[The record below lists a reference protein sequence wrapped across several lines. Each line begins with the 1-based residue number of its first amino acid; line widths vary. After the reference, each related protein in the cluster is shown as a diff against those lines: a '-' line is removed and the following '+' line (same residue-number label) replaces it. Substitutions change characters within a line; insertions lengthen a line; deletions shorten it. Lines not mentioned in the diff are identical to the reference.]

1 MSKKNN
7 STSLKVEKFDLLKG
21 SDEEWERYHEFRRKK
36 HLEENPNDPLS
47 SDEFAKNSMQQ
58 NVQNPE
64 FGIHLSSV
72 IDGSTNKQIGE
83 IMQGL
88 ILEASPSYEGT
99 KHLVQF
105 DIYLLEPYRRKGI
118 GTRLLKQVY
127 DFVIEH
133 NKKLLVSGSDNEDGK
148 AFLETIGAQVALSGV
163 DSRLQLKNVDWKMI
177 DSWAKEGPKKSP
189 ESSLEIV
196 QKIPEEILEEFCKVY
211 TEVTNQQPLGELD
224 VGALVF
230 TPESYRSM
238 EEMFEKMNRTWITI
252 IAKESNG
259 KISGLTE
266 MRYNPERTTMISQIL
281 TGVQQEYRGRG
292 IGKWLKAAML
302 LYVRE
307 KYPEVNIITTGNA
320 TTNAPMLSINN
331 RLGFKVH
338 KEAVSAQITIDQL
351 AKYFDSL

>member
-7 STSLKVEKFDLLKG
+7 PPPITVEKFDPLNG
-21 SDEEWERYHEFRRKK
+21 SDIEWERFHEYRKK
-36 HLEENPNDPLS
+36 KHSEVNPGDPVS
-47 SDEFAKNSMQQ
+47 SDEFTKNSMQQ

-64 FGIHLSSV
+64 FGVHLLSV
-72 IDGSTNKQIGE
+72 IDNKTNKQIGDV
-83 IMQGL
+83 MQGL

-99 KHLVQF
+99 KHLIQF
-105 DIYLLEPYRRKGI
+105 DIYLLSSYRRKGI

-127 DFVIEH
+127 DFTIEQ
-133 NKKLLVSGSDNEDGK
+133 NKTLLVTGSSEEDGK
-148 AFLETIGAQVALSGV
+148 AFLKTIGAQVALSGV
-163 DSRLQLKNVDWKMI
+163 DSRLQLSDVDWEMI
-177 DSWAKEGPKKSP
+177 DSWAKAGPIRSSS
-189 ESSLEIV
+189 SSLEIV
-196 QKIPEEILEEFCKVY
+196 QKIPDELLEEFCKVY

-224 VGALVF
+224 VGAIVF
-230 TPESYRSM
+230 TPESYRKM

-266 MRYNPERTTMISQIL
+266 MRFNPERKTMISQIL
-281 TGVQQEYRGRG
+281 TGVQLDYRGRG

-307 KYPEVNIITTGNA
+307 KYPEVNIVTTGNA

-338 KEAVSAQITIDQL
+338 KESINAQMTIDQL
-351 AKYFDSL
+351 TKYFDSL